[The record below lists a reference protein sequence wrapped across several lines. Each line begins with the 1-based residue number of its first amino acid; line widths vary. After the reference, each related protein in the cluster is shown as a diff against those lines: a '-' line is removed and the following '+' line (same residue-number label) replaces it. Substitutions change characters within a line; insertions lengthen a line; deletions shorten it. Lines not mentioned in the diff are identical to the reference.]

1 MKQFYKLKYIDLS
14 DDHSYT
20 EGVSRNHILHRWNS
34 WWLYPDF
41 ATHLKNLVHII
52 IIIIKRLNS
61 QLRNYNSNG
70 YERQVLQKHF
80 I

>member
-1 MKQFYKLKYIDLS
+1 MTI
-14 DDHSYT
+14 
-20 EGVSRNHILHRWNS
+20 II
-34 WWLYPDF
+34 
-41 ATHLKNLVHII
+41 II